1 VVLVTWTTQSFDLER
16 VSFIL
21 SYAICVG
28 IHKFSRNAENGLSYD
43 KLLYTLDKT
52 HPRILE
58 IDEICNTLGGY
69 KTNYRW
75 HCQLQEALH
84 MWGKDWLLLLQKE
97 GPGVRVRALWP
108 RGRDL
113 FLVREIHD
121 VGLAHHVLAG
131 YPKIHIILQRQ
142 RNEQS
147 EHLRSER
154 YLFIFHS
161 RQPRPV

>member
-1 VVLVTWTTQSFDLER
+1 MVLVTWTTRFYDLER
-16 VSFIL
+16 VSFIF
-21 SYAICVG
+21 SYGICVG

-58 IDEICNTLGGY
+58 IDEICNTLGRY
-69 KTNYRW
+69 KTNFRW
-75 HCQLQEALH
+75 HGQLQEALH
-84 MWGKDWLLLLQKE
+84 MWGENRLLLLQKE
-97 GPGVRVRALWP
+97 RSRVWVRTLRP

-121 VGLAHHVLAG
+121 VGLTHHVLAG
-131 YPKIHIILQRQ
+131 HPKIHIILQRQ
-142 RNEQS
+142 RYEQS
-147 EHLRSER
+147 KHIRSER
-154 YLFIFHS
+154 YIFIIHS